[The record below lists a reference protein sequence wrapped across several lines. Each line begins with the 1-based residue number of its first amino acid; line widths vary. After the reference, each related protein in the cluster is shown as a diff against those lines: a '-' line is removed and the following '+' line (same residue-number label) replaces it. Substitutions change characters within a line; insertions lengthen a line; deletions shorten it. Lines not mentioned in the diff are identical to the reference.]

1 MRQIWMFPRNKR
13 RMVPLDTALILRA
26 MVVASE
32 LGSIWGGDQE
42 QQNQFSKLLD
52 DYGLKAGG
60 DQRDAKSG
68 GARTYEAQMRSLG
81 LLYKEPKAGTLKL
94 TQAGEDLVGLI
105 EPAKT
110 FEYQVL
116 KFQYPSSYSMSRN
129 VDIDRSIKI
138 RPFLFIL
145 QLANDPEINGMSDK
159 DIVIPVIYGK
169 NAGSYDDCKRL
180 ILQMRKTGLDT
191 VISDTELIRTPKTLS
206 SSYAQ
211 RIEDISSIANTFK
224 NVLQGSGIA
233 DLRDVDGAVRLF
245 PRRDVKA
252 RMPEIAQLPFVDF
265 IGLPEEQATLKY
277 GARFGA
283 IKDTRRTF
291 MPTKNPELMTK
302 SAVIYQRFLDE
313 VDLPV
318 TQVEVNEFAVHMA
331 REFQLSSG
339 EVLSA
344 LAPVLA
350 NADHYTGARLIEL
363 SKGGTKTAD
372 AFEKN
377 VAKIFEVD
385 FGYSAE
391 WTGRT
396 YRQRTGGFMDVFVVE
411 VDRNVCGIIDTKS
424 MKSYD
429 LPHQDVSKAI
439 TTYIDAASEL
449 YGSRNLE
456 LKFVAYVSHLIG
468 SGASVRAEEIY
479 QAKKIPVSLISSY
492 GLNSMRDDRT
502 YRGMAAKVTHRLSQ
516 HAVNLIL

>member
-1 MRQIWMFPRNKR
+1 MRHIWMFPRNKR

-32 LGSIWGGDQE
+32 LGVTWGGDQG
-42 QQNQFSKLLD
+42 QQNQFSKLLEE
-52 DYGLKAGG
+52 YGLKAGG
-60 DQRDAKSG
+60 DQRDAKPG

-81 LLYKEPKAGTLKL
+81 LLYKSSSGGTLKL
-94 TQAGEDLVGLI
+94 TQAGEDLVELI

-110 FEYQVL
+110 FEYQIL

-129 VDIDRSIKI
+129 VDLDRSIKI

-159 DIVIPVIYGK
+159 DIIVPVVHGRS
-169 NAGSYDDCKRL
+169 AESFEECKQL
-180 ILQMRKTGLDT
+180 ILKMRKDGADSVVPDST
-191 VISDTELIRTPKTLS
+191 LIRTSKTLNS
-206 SSYAQ
+206 TYSQ
-211 RIEDISSIANTFK
+211 RMEDISSIANTFK

-233 DLRDVDGAVRLF
+233 DLRDVDGDIRLF
-245 PRRDVKA
+245 PRHDIRA
-252 RMPEIAQLPFVDF
+252 RITEISQLPLVDF
-265 IGLPEEQATLKY
+265 LNLPEEQATLKY
-277 GARFGA
+277 GTRFGA

-291 MPTKNPELMTK
+291 MPSKNPELITK
-302 SAVIYQRFLDE
+302 SALIYQRFLDD

-318 TQVEVNEFAVHMA
+318 TQVEVNEFVVRMSK
-331 REFQLSSG
+331 ECQLPRD

-344 LAPVLA
+344 LSPILA

-363 SKGGTKTAD
+363 SKGGLSTAE

-391 WTGRT
+391 WTGRA

-411 VDRNVCGIIDTKS
+411 IDRNVCGIIDTKS
-424 MKSYD
+424 MKVYD
-429 LPHQDVSKAI
+429 LPHQDASKAI
-439 TTYIDAASEL
+439 TTYIDAATEL

-479 QAKKIPVSLISSY
+479 RAKGVPVSLMSSY
-492 GLNSMRDDRT
+492 GLNSMRDDRE
-502 YRGMAAKVTHRLSQ
+502 YRGAASKVTHRLSENP
-516 HAVNLIL
+516 VNLVL